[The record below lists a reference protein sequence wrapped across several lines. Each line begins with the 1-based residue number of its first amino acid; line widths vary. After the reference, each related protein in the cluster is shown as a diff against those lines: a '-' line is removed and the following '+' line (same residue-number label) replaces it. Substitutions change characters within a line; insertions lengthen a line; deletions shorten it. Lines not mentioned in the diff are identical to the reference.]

1 MKRYVTAAVLF
12 AAVVGVAVA
21 DDTDKAL
28 KELNG
33 SYTVKSFTKGG
44 MDAPEEVVKGFKSF
58 VIKDGTITFEVM
70 DKTEKGK
77 FTIDAK
83 PKPAHINITP
93 TTGPDADTTWKGIY
107 KLEKGKLTICLN
119 HKGDRPKD
127 FDDKGDEVGTIVLQ
141 KKPESKPE
149 KD

>member
-12 AAVVGVAVA
+12 AAVAVA
-21 DDTDKAL
+21 TAADDDKAM

-33 SYTVKSFTKGG
+33 SYTVKSFSKGG

-58 VIKDGTITFEVM
+58 IIKDGTIAFEVM
-70 DKTEKGK
+70 DKMEKGK
-77 FTIDAK
+77 FTIDASK
-83 PKPAHINITP
+83 KPAHIDVTP

-127 FDDKGDEVGTIVLQ
+127 FDDKGEEVGKIVLE
-141 KKPESKPE
+141 KKKA
-149 KD
+149 KK